1 MPAPRPP
8 IRPRSAWGADLP
20 VRGTLRAEEDV
31 RFLLVHHTA
40 TPDAPP
46 ERTVGQLQAFYRHHT
61 GEKGWPDIAYNF
73 LVDSGG
79 QIWEGRAG
87 SIAGPVRGDATGGS
101 QGYAILC
108 CFIGD
113 FTNQAPTPAAM
124 RAMTKKLTW
133 LACRHRIDMTP
144 GRRVPFIS
152 RLEPLAEGTRV
163 RTRPIAGHRDM
174 TRTSCPGDRLYG
186 QISTVLIPGVRA
198 GLKPATGG
206 AVRSDGGGAGALLAG
221 AGAWLINRRR
231 RVGGL

>member
-1 MPAPRPP
+1 M
-8 IRPRSAWGADLP
+8 
-20 VRGTLRAEEDV
+20 
-31 RFLLVHHTA
+31 HT
-40 TPDAPP
+40 
-46 ERTVGQLQAFYRHHT
+46 R
-61 GEKGWPDIAYNF
+61 KGWPDIAYNV